1 MLSGVGGL
9 GGLSP
14 GKGVEG
20 GNPSSGA
27 PGLKLDPN
35 PEWLGMRGGRLMG
48 RGCSMDVGVPGIE
61 RQ

>member
-1 MLSGVGGL
+1 MFSGVGGL

-14 GKGVEG
+14 GKGVPG

-35 PEWLGMRGGRLMG
+35 P
-48 RGCSMDVGVPGIE
+48 
-61 RQ
+61 